1 LVVIT
6 VLYVRQFCEK
16 HVGAAGQRVH
26 TAVRKL
32 LKAGTTLDVTQVG
45 DQSSVRL
52 VVGAV

>member
-1 LVVIT
+1 MLC
-6 VLYVRQFCEK
+6 VRQFCEK

-45 DQSSVRL
+45 DQNNLHL

>member
-1 LVVIT
+1 MLC
-6 VLYVRQFCEK
+6 VRQFCEK

-45 DQSSVRL
+45 DQNSLHL